1 METNTIIIARD
12 HTQGMFYSKRFKDGK
27 EAIQYGEQISRQYKG
42 YVVTYIE
49 EKKTGHRWD
58 IDVFEYAKEDTI
70 FSTLVVN
77 SKKSAKLVAE
87 NLREYDDGLRI
98 YICKIY

>member
-1 METNTIIIARD
+1 METNTIIVARD
-12 HTQGMFYSKRFKDGK
+12 FTEGQFYSKKFKDGK
-27 EAIQYGEQISRQYKG
+27 EAIKHGEQITRQYKG
-42 YVVTYIE
+42 CVITYLE

-58 IDVFEYAKEDTI
+58 IDVFEYTKEDTI
-70 FSTLVVN
+70 FSTLVVS

-87 NLREYDDGLRI
+87 NLREYDDGLRL